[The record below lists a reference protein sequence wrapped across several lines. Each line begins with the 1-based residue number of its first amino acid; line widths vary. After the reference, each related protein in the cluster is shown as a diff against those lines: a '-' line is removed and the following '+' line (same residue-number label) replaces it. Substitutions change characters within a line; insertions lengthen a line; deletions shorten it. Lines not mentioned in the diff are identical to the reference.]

1 MSAELHTVSG
11 PGGNDVSLQGTTVGG
26 SKPLHRFMK
35 GQPKTIGV
43 VVLVLGSSFFII
55 SFAMAKELFNEPLWR
70 IDPSG
75 FIQAILFIICGI
87 MYILAE
93 HNPTKKT
100 VTISFALSIVSILTT
115 LWTDLHILPELIHRH
130 LNRHYVF
137 NDTRPDTEEGLW
149 TSHYEAM
156 GRSLEWIFLFYTFV
170 SAIILIVMSTLAG
183 AALRS
188 TRSQAVVMMTAAPP
202 ETPAE

>member
-1 MSAELHTVSG
+1 MSAELHIVSG
-11 PGGNDVSLQGTTVGG
+11 PDVNDASLQGNTVGG

-35 GQPKTIGV
+35 GQPKAIGV

-55 SFAMAKELFNEPLWR
+55 SVAMAKELFNEPLWR
-70 IDPSG
+70 TDAPVI
-75 FIQAILFIICGI
+75 IQGILFIICGI

-100 VTISFALSIVSILTT
+100 VTISLALSIVSILAT
-115 LWTDLHILPELIHRH
+115 LGTDFYFLPDLIQTHYY
-130 LNRHYVF
+130 RHYVYGHK
-137 NDTRPDTEEGLW
+137 EEGLW
-149 TSHYEAM
+149 RSDFEAM
-156 GRSLEWIFLFYTFV
+156 GRSLEWIFVFYTFV

-188 TRSQAVVMMTAAPP
+188 TKSQAVVMMTAAPP

>member
-1 MSAELHTVSG
+1 MSAELYTVSG
-11 PGGNDVSLQGTTVGG
+11 PGGNDASLQGSTVGG

-55 SFAMAKELFNEPLWR
+55 SIAIAGELSSYSVWR
-70 IDPSG
+70 ITPSVI
-75 FIQAILFIICGI
+75 IQAILLIICGI
-87 MYILAE
+87 MYILTE

-100 VTISFALSIVSILTT
+100 VTISLALSIVSILSS
-115 LWTDLHILPELIHRH
+115 LWIDLLILPNLIQ
-130 LNRHYVF
+130 NHYY
-137 NDTRPDTEEGLW
+137 RPFIYDYNITVSDEG
-149 TSHYEAM
+149 SHHEAM
-156 GRSLEWIFLFYTFV
+156 GRSLEWIFIIYTFV
-170 SAIILIVMSTLAG
+170 AAIILIVMSTLAG

-188 TRSQAVVMMTAAPP
+188 TKSQAVVMMMAAPP

>member
-1 MSAELHTVSG
+1 MSAELHIVSG
-11 PGGNDVSLQGTTVGG
+11 PDVNDASLQGNTVGG

-35 GQPKTIGV
+35 GQPKAIGV

-55 SFAMAKELFNEPLWR
+55 SVAMAKELFNEPLWR
-70 IDPSG
+70 TDAPVI
-75 FIQAILFIICGI
+75 IQGILFIICGI

-100 VTISFALSIVSILTT
+100 
-115 LWTDLHILPELIHRH
+115 
-130 LNRHYVF
+130 
-137 NDTRPDTEEGLW
+137 
-149 TSHYEAM
+149 AM
-156 GRSLEWIFLFYTFV
+156 GRSLEWIFVFYTFV

-188 TRSQAVVMMTAAPP
+188 TKSQAVVMMTAAPP

>member
-1 MSAELHTVSG
+1 
-11 PGGNDVSLQGTTVGG
+11 
-26 SKPLHRFMK
+26 MK

-55 SFAMAKELFNEPLWR
+55 SVAMAKELFNEPLWR
-70 IDPSG
+70 TDAPVI
-75 FIQAILFIICGI
+75 IQGILFIICGI

-100 VTISFALSIVSILTT
+100 VTISLALSIVSILAT
-115 LWTDLHILPELIHRH
+115 LGTDFYFLPDLIQTHYY
-130 LNRHYVF
+130 RHYVYGHK
-137 NDTRPDTEEGLW
+137 EEGLW
-149 TSHYEAM
+149 RSDFEAM
-156 GRSLEWIFLFYTFV
+156 GRSLEWIFVFYTFV

-188 TRSQAVVMMTAAPP
+188 TKESDGEESMIFWFEDDRS
-202 ETPAE
+202 TP

>member
-1 MSAELHTVSG
+1 MSAELHIVSG
-11 PGGNDVSLQGTTVGG
+11 PDVNDASLQGNTVGG

-35 GQPKTIGV
+35 GQPKAIGV

-55 SFAMAKELFNEPLWR
+55 SVAMAKELFNEPLWR
-70 IDPSG
+70 TDAPVI
-75 FIQAILFIICGI
+75 IQGILFIICGI

-100 VTISFALSIVSILTT
+100 T
-115 LWTDLHILPELIHRH
+115 HYY
-130 LNRHYVF
+130 RHYVYGHK
-137 NDTRPDTEEGLW
+137 EEGLW
-149 TSHYEAM
+149 RSDFEAM
-156 GRSLEWIFLFYTFV
+156 GRSLEWIFVFYTFV

-188 TRSQAVVMMTAAPP
+188 TKSQAVVMMTAAPP